1 MTLTHAMELRDCHA
15 LVTGASS
22 GIGAALAR
30 ELAGHGSRLLLTAR
44 RADRLERLA
53 DELHALSP
61 QTPRPLIVAGDLTD
75 ASTRG
80 RLIERVAAEWSRLDL
95 LINNA
100 GVGAVGPFAEATE
113 QRLRAIMEVNFF
125 APAEL
130 TRCCLP
136 WLRRSEQSTIVNVG
150 SVLGHVAVP
159 KKSEYCA
166 SKFALRGLNDAIRCE
181 LYNEGIRVIWIA
193 PNTTRSEFFDQLIER
208 QGSVT
213 ENRWTMSA
221 DAVARAIVRT
231 VRRGRPSR
239 ILTFS
244 GKALVAAGHRLPR
257 LMTRLL
263 ARFG

>member
-1 MTLTHAMELRDCHA
+1 MKSRNLRGCHA
-15 LVTGASS
+15 LITGASS

-30 ELAGHGSRLLLTAR
+30 ELAPHGARLLLTAR
-44 RADRLERLA
+44 REERLTSLA
-53 DELHALSP
+53 DQLHAAHPDS
-61 QTPRPLIVAGDLTD
+61 PRPLIVAGDLTD
-75 ASTRG
+75 ASTRARLVQVIG
-80 RLIERVAAEWSRLDL
+80 REWSRLDL

-100 GVGAVGPFAEATE
+100 GAGAVGPFADASE

-136 WLRRSEQSTIVNVG
+136 FLRHADRPAIVHVG

-166 SKFALRGLNDAIRCE
+166 SKFALRGLNDAVRCE
-181 LYNEGIRVIWIA
+181 LYDEGIRVIWIA
-193 PNTTRSEFFDQLIER
+193 PNTTRSEFFDRLIER
-208 QGSVT
+208 QGAVT
-213 ENRWTMSA
+213 ENRWSMSA
-221 DAVARAIVRT
+221 DGVARAIVRA
-231 VRRGRPSR
+231 VRRNQDAR
-239 ILTFS
+239 ILTLS
-244 GKALVAAGHRLPR
+244 GKALVAAGQWMPR